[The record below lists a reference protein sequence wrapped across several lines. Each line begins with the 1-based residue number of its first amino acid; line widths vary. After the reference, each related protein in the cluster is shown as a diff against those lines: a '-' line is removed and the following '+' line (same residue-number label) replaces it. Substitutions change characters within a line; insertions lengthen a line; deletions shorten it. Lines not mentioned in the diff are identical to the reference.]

1 MFLLITEDMGSVSP
15 SLPMEVSQVTHIESP
30 VMSDVDED
38 VEINIESD
46 YDDSGK
52 LCIDNVIIT
61 SHNNVPTDFVENEI
75 ISV

>member
-1 MFLLITEDMGSVSP
+1 MGSVSP
-15 SLPMEVSQVTHIESP
+15 SLPMEVSQVTHTESP
-30 VMSDVDED
+30 DVDED

-52 LCIDNVIIT
+52 LCIDNIIIT
-61 SHNNVPTDFVENEI
+61 THNNIPTDFVENEI